1 MMQFARKMLI
11 SPLLMMGFL
20 IIQSNVW
27 AQNYPDRPITLIVPF
42 APGGGTDSIA
52 RDMGKLLSEKL
63 GQPVIIENKGGG
75 GGSIGA
81 NAVAKAAPDGYT
93 LLFVTSTF
101 ATNSALEEGLPF
113 NPEKDFAPV
122 AMIGRGPI
130 LIVTSKGSGIKSV
143 EQLIAQ
149 TKKGQTINYC
159 SAGNGSINHLSAE
172 LFKQKTGAV
181 MTHIPYKGSGP
192 ATIDLIAD
200 RTQVFF
206 STVPTILPHINQ
218 NSVELIAVAGS
229 KRLPQFP
236 KTPSTSEVG
245 VKGLDISTWW
255 GVLAPANTP
264 KDIILK
270 LNLAINEV
278 SNKDAIKGRLLNE
291 GASIIVGSPSDFQTN
306 LNNELSVWRNLVKTA
321 GLKGSN

>member
-1 MMQFARKMLI
+1 MQFARKMFI
-11 SPLLMMGFL
+11 SVLLMMGL
-20 IIQSNVW
+20 LTIQSHVW

-93 LLFVTSTF
+93 LLFATSTF
-101 ATNSALEEGLPF
+101 ATNSALEENLPF

-149 TKKGQTINYC
+149 TKKGQAINYC

-236 KTPSTSEVG
+236 KTPSTAEVG
-245 VKGLDISTWW
+245 VKGLDLSTWW

-270 LNLAINEV
+270 LNVAINEV
-278 SNKDAIKGRLLNE
+278 SSKDAIKGRLLSE
-291 GASIIVGSPSDFQTN
+291 GASVAKGSPSDFQAN
-306 LNNELSVWRNLVKTA
+306 LNHELSVWHNLVKTA
-321 GLKGSN
+321 GLKGTN